1 MHLCMAQHQPINIQ
15 LCNAAAYSKT
25 TGKKKVKG
33 VPPPG
38 AAKALLQ
45 LLFLLVQRLESWTHT
60 GPARKQPFQMKLM
73 ASHKLYL
80 GELTMSCAVHVMY
93 NTCDVQYM

>member
-1 MHLCMAQHQPINIQ
+1 MQTTDEVFLVPMRVPMHLCMAQHQPINIQ
-15 LCNAAAYSKT
+15 LCSAAAYSKT

-45 LLFLLVQRLESWTHT
+45 LLFLLVQRLESWTH
-60 GPARKQPFQMKLM
+60 R
-73 ASHKLYL
+73 S
-80 GELTMSCAVHVMY
+80 S
-93 NTCDVQYM
+93 